1 MICCTTYIIIIII
14 YSFHLVHFLL
24 ASYSYNIREME
35 RMSCSNLRDLGCG
48 GSFSFSCSDSDLNFS
63 AALSHF
69 TDDIGD
75 DVVDGDDD
83 SDVIEDEESYI
94 EIALD
99 HHHHPKPTHDDDGGG
114 DQLDHVDYL
123 RISFSSS
130 FPFPDLSNHTNPN
143 TQDDTNI
150 VSDPA
155 AAVKQTASSS
165 SSTVSLSASST
176 SMEDNGGSDHDVSPK
191 RSKLPAVN
199 RLANTLFFSLWS
211 SSDTTAKRVNGAQ
224 GHYNINHPQLH
235 VDNDDF
241 LQTR

>member
-1 MICCTTYIIIIII
+1 
-14 YSFHLVHFLL
+14 
-24 ASYSYNIREME
+24 
-35 RMSCSNLRDLGCG
+35 MSCSTLRDLGCG
-48 GSFSFSCSDSDLNFS
+48 GSFSFSCSDSELNFS

-69 TDDIGD
+69 TDDIDD
-75 DVVDGDDD
+75 DVVDGEDD

-99 HHHHPKPTHDDDGGG
+99 HHHHHHPKPTHDDDGGG

-130 FPFPDLSNHTNPN
+130 FPLPDLSNHTNPN
-143 TQDDTNI
+143 TEDDTNI

-155 AAVKQTASSS
+155 AAVKQTAAPP
-165 SSTVSLSASST
+165 SSTESLSASST
-176 SMEDNGGSDHDVSPK
+176 SVEDSGGSDHHVSPK

-199 RLANTLFFSLWS
+199 RLVNTLFFSLWS
-211 SSDTTAKRVNGAQ
+211 SSDTTAKKITGAQ
-224 GHYNINHPQLH
+224 GNYNINHPQLH

-241 LQTR
+241 VQTRYAKTMFILFYLAKTNY